1 MESKAKIFGHAI
13 HPILIVFPLGLLATA
28 VIFDVL
34 YLATANSTWSVVA
47 FWMIAAGL
55 IGGLVAALF
64 GLIDYLYI
72 PRGTRAKRIGMYHA
86 IVNVGAMVL
95 FALSLYL
102 RWQVPATDI
111 ITTTPT
117 HTPAPTTTALLCS
130 FGGVLLALVG
140 GWFGGELVERLG
152 VGVTPGAD
160 LNAPSSL
167 THGSAFEADER
178 RQDLHP
184 TR

>member
-34 YLATANSTWSVVA
+34 YLATANRTWSFVA

-55 IGGLVAALF
+55 IGGVVAALF
-64 GLIDYLYI
+64 GLIDFLNI
-72 PRGTRAKRIGMYHA
+72 PNGTRAKRIGLYHA
-86 IVNVGAMVL
+86 IVNLGAMLL
-95 FALSLYL
+95 FALGFLL
-102 RWQVPATDI
+102 RWDVPDS
-111 ITTTPT
+111 
-117 HTPAPTTTALLCS
+117 PATTALLCS
-130 FGGVLLALVG
+130 FAGALLALLG

-152 VGVTPGAD
+152 VGVYPDAD
-160 LNAPSSL
+160 LNAPNSL
-167 THGSAFEADER
+167 THGKTFEADMR
-178 RQDLHP
+178 HHNLHP

>member
-1 MESKAKIFGHAI
+1 MTDTV
-13 HPILIVFPLGLLATA
+13 PMTYTTPVTDTA
-28 VIFDVL
+28 VE
-34 YLATANSTWSVVA
+34 T
-47 FWMIAAGL
+47 L
-55 IGGLVAALF
+55 ILF
-64 GLIDYLYI
+64 NETRFNQFYT
-72 PRGTRAKRIGMYHA
+72 GTD
-86 IVNVGAMVL
+86 
-95 FALSLYL
+95 
-102 RWQVPATDI
+102 T

-167 THGSAFEADER
+167 THGSAFEADVR

>member
-28 VIFDVL
+28 VIFDIT
-34 YLATANSTWSVVA
+34 YLATANRTWSFVA

-55 IGGLVAALF
+55 IGGLLAALF
-64 GLIDYLYI
+64 GLIDFLNI
-72 PRGTRAKRIGMYHA
+72 PNGTRAKRIGIYHGL
-86 IVNVGAMVL
+86 VNLGAVIL
-95 FALSLYL
+95 FALSFVL
-102 RWQVPATDI
+102 RWNSPIDAITAT
-111 ITTTPT
+111 
-117 HTPAPTTTALLCS
+117 PTTTALVLS
-130 FGGVLLALVG
+130 FAGVLLALLG

-152 VGVTPGAD
+152 VGVSPAAD

-167 THGSAFEADER
+167 TRGRTLEADVR
-178 RQDLHP
+178 HQNLHP

>member
-28 VIFDVL
+28 VIFDVI
-34 YLATANSTWSVVA
+34 YLVTANRTWSFVA

-64 GLIDYLYI
+64 GLIDYLNI
-72 PRGTRAKRIGMYHA
+72 PNHTRAKRIGMYHGL
-86 IVNVGAMVL
+86 VNLAAVIL
-95 FALSLYL
+95 FALSFYL
-102 RWQVPATDI
+102 RWNVPGDLNTI
-111 ITTTPT
+111 SP
-117 HTPAPTTTALLCS
+117 PATALLCS
-130 FGGVLLALVG
+130 FVGAGLALLG

-152 VGVTPGAD
+152 VGVHPDAN
-160 LNAPSSL
+160 LNAPNSL
-167 THGSAFEADER
+167 THTKSFEADVR
-178 RQDLHP
+178 HHNLHP